1 MGRRLGL
8 FSIGLIVLSS
18 MLQPAYA
25 SRCTEDEIQKMI
37 NAGFSN
43 SKVKELCGVTDKDGS
58 QKPPSDEKMSFSGT
72 WMVQLETTTA
82 YHIDAEGRSE
92 ISESLTLARQLEEE
106 VARWLI
112 DFQGNDRLSIYSL
125 FRSKKFDEEH
135 EERVDLKPTNIVVD
149 GNKISFQTS
158 DTYQSGND
166 YSEITTQYHIELKT
180 PNRMEG
186 EWSKKT
192 ESINHVFK
200 EEGTLRMMR
209 VQVDKNP

>member
-1 MGRRLGL
+1 
-8 FSIGLIVLSS
+8 

-37 NAGFSN
+37 NAGFPD

-58 QKPPSDEKMSFSGT
+58 QKLPSDEKMSFSGT
-72 WMVQLETTTA
+72 WMVQLTKKAA
-82 YHIDAEGRSE
+82 YHIDSEGKSE
-92 ISESLTLARQLEEE
+92 FVESLLVDAEE

-112 DFQGNDRLSIYSL
+112 DFQGNDRLSIYIL
-125 FRSKKFDEEH
+125 FRSKKYDEEH

-158 DTYQSGND
+158 DTYQSEDD

-186 EWSKKT
+186 GWSKKT

-209 VQVDKNP
+209 VQVDKNS